1 MYFIYWYVFIFLHHH
16 FLKFIQDLSPNCPK
30 FITTQSPLPVTLT
43 DFWVMVYEQGS
54 EVIVMLSSE
63 TEQGKV
69 SVGVILAMVR
79 I

>member
-1 MYFIYWYVFIFLHHH
+1 MVYDKSL
-16 FLKFIQDLSPNCPK
+16 QDLSPNCPK

-63 TEQGKV
+63 TERGKV
-69 SVGVILAMVR
+69 SYGVAN
-79 I
+79 